1 MKPVLKPWS
10 PDKSR
15 TISNQIVEAI
25 RSGAAPEPVKL
36 AAARGL
42 LPLSNEEML
51 ESLVA
56 LNADRHPDVRA
67 AAVTTLGTLNPE
79 TFSHLASHADTH
91 VDVLAFL
98 CLWSRAPREL
108 VEAVIF
114 NPSTPDGALAQLAA
128 RSPDSKII
136 EAISTKQ
143 QSLIRS
149 PEIIDAILTNSARSS
164 EAERRAREVREEF
177 FEKQFGVRM
186 IADEQRVQADAARE
200 AEIAD
205 RDTVSIS
212 GIEDLVRLGLI
223 EEGVDD
229 GLITEYEEQHGPF
242 VDSAPS
248 PDEQLDIERAVNEVA
263 TEDSFI
269 SSDRIPVFQRVALMS
284 VKDRVML
291 AIRGTREARMILIRD
306 PNRLVA
312 GAVLRNPRLTDTE
325 VESIASVRT
334 VPDDV
339 LRQIGQNR
347 AWTRS
352 YVVIH
357 NLVRNGRTPIAISLN
372 FINRIQ
378 TRDLRALSQNKNI
391 SDVIRQTAYRMYL
404 KRSSG

>member
-1 MKPVLKPWS
+1 M
-10 PDKSR
+10 
-15 TISNQIVEAI
+15 
-25 RSGAAPEPVKL
+25 KL

-42 LPLSNEEML
+42 LPLSNEEVL

-56 LNADRHPDVRA
+56 LSADKNPEVRDA
-67 AAVTTLGTLNPE
+67 ASTTLGTLDPE
-79 TFSHLASHADTH
+79 AFSHLAAHADTH

-98 CLWSRAPREL
+98 CLWKRSPREL
-108 VEAVIF
+108 VEALIF

-128 RSPDSKII
+128 RSPDPKII
-136 EAISTKQ
+136 EAISLKQ

-186 IADEQRVQADAARE
+186 IADEQRVQGDAARE
-200 AEIAD
+200 AEIVA
-205 RDTVSIS
+205 RETVSIS

-223 EEGVDD
+223 EEGIDD
-229 GLITEYEEQHGPF
+229 ELITEYEAQHGPF
-242 VDSAPS
+242 LASTPS
-248 PDEQLDIERAVNEVA
+248 PDEQLDIERAVYEVA
-263 TEDSFI
+263 TEEDSLI

-291 AIRGTREARMILIRD
+291 AIKGTREARMILIRD
-306 PNRLVA
+306 PNRMVA

-325 VESIASVRT
+325 IENIASVRT

-357 NLVRNGRTPIAISLN
+357 NLVKNGRTPIAISLN

-391 SDVIRQTAYRMYL
+391 PDVIRQTSYRLYM
-404 KRSSG
+404 KRSSTGS

>member
-1 MKPVLKPWS
+1 
-10 PDKSR
+10 
-15 TISNQIVEAI
+15 
-25 RSGAAPEPVKL
+25 VKL

-42 LPLSNEEML
+42 LPLSNEEQL

-56 LNADRHPDVRA
+56 LNADANQDVRA
-67 AAVTTLGTLNPE
+67 AATATLGTLNPE
-79 TFSHLASHADTH
+79 AFSHLASQAETHAD
-91 VDVLAFL
+91 VLGFL
-98 CLWSRAPREL
+98 CLWPRAPREL
-108 VEAVIF
+108 LEAIIF

-136 EAISTKQ
+136 EAISLKQ

-149 PEIIDAILTNSARSS
+149 PDIIAAILTNSARTF
-164 EAERRAREVREEF
+164 EAERRAREVQEEF

-186 IADEQRVQADAARE
+186 IADEQRVQGDAARG
-200 AEIAD
+200 AEIAA

-212 GIEDLVRLGLI
+212 GIEDLIRLGLI
-223 EEGVDD
+223 EEGIDD
-229 GLITEYEEQHGPF
+229 LLITEYEDQHGPF
-242 VDSAPS
+242 AASAPG
-248 PDEQLDIERAVNEVA
+248 PDEQLDIERAVGEVA
-263 TEDSFI
+263 EDALMTA
-269 SSDRIPVFQRVALMS
+269 DRIPVFQRVALMS

-291 AIRGTREARMILIRD
+291 AIKGTREARMILIRD

-325 VESIASVRT
+325 IESIASVRT
-334 VPDDV
+334 VPEDV

-357 NLVRNGRTPIAISLN
+357 NLVRNGRTPIAISLA
-372 FINRIQ
+372 FINRVQ

-391 SDVIRQTAYRMYL
+391 PDVIRQTAYRMYL
-404 KRSSG
+404 KRSGA